1 MNGYPEGYGFEYIQL
16 VRKSD
21 NKEVYTSPLYLLED
35 EDSMDIPK
43 IADTLNYYFD
53 RINDGIM
60 QQLQSPRLTAEQK
73 TNLKMLDK
81 ADYRVCRTRCIPP
94 GYGHFPPIW
103 STEAT
108 TFLKNCSNRQFK

>member
-1 MNGYPEGYGFEYIQL
+1 MNGYPEGYGFDYIQL

-35 EDSMDIPK
+35 EYSIDIPK

-81 ADYRVCRTRCIPP
+81 ADYLVCRTRCIPP

-108 TFLKNCSNRQFK
+108 TFLKNCSNRLFK